1 MRRLLLVAIVAIV
14 AYQRHLSPRK
24 GFRCPYARLTGRCSC
39 SVLGYR
45 AVRRFG
51 VFTGLGLIRERTRR
65 CGDLHRQHL
74 AQQPPRPRLHP
85 QRGVCDA
92 GCDLPGCDAPDCGLS
107 CDSPAA
113 DTACDLLS
121 CCDCG
126 SGCDWPR
133 SRQKVRHRE
142 PP

>member
-1 MRRLLLVAIVAIV
+1 MRRLLLAAIV

-51 VFTGLGLIRERTRR
+51 VFTGLGLIRVRTRR
-65 CGDLHRQHL
+65 CGDLHREHL
-74 AQQPPRPRLHP
+74 ASPPPGLRLHP

-92 GCDLPGCDAPDCGLS
+92 GCDLPGCDCDLPRPGTLLS
-107 CDSPAA
+107 R
-113 DTACDLLS
+113 ACDLAS

-126 SGCDWPR
+126 GGCDWPWGRKDER
-133 SRQKVRHRE
+133 SRRDRRRV
-142 PP
+142 P

>member
-1 MRRLLLVAIVAIV
+1 MRRLLLAAIV

-65 CGDLHRQHL
+65 CGDLHREHL
-74 AQQPPRPRLHP
+74 ASPPPRLRLHP

-92 GCDLPGCDAPDCGLS
+92 SCDLPGCDCDLPRPGTLLS
-107 CDSPAA
+107 R
-113 DTACDLLS
+113 ACDLAG

-126 SGCDWPR
+126 GGCDWPWGRKDER
-133 SRQKVRHRE
+133 SRRDRRRAR
-142 PP
+142 